1 MALCYSYWM
10 ARTILPIVDIIR
22 AGVTQAIASYADITN
37 GHQIM
42 GNDGRS
48 FIELVNIS
56 NAGSVDATFDVAAV
70 YDGDLTIVD
79 LIVAVAPGGTKYVG
93 PFKRGVFNQ
102 GASQAV
108 YFDIASTGISLRG
121 YRLES

>member
-1 MALCYSYWM
+1 MLIYM
-10 ARTILPIVDIIR
+10 ARTELPIVSIIR

-37 GHQIM
+37 GEQIV
-42 GNDGRS
+42 GNDGRI
-48 FIELVNIS
+48 FVELVNVS
-56 NAGSVDATFDVAAV
+56 NASSVDATFDVSAV

-79 LIVAVAPGGTKYVG
+79 LIVAIAPGGTKYVG

-102 GASQAV
+102 GPSESL
-108 YFDIASTGISLRG
+108 YFDIASTGVSLRG